1 MTDSVP
7 IVRSDRSRSVASSM
21 GAKIITKTDRQ
32 MEDRMHAVSDDP
44 ERADTLQ
51 KARAFKRTW
60 LELAEAL
67 SRANDR
73 RLWEKWG
80 FSDFDA
86 YCRKELHLRTATV
99 AKLLGSY
106 RFLETAAPRVIERA
120 RTDRFEAPI
129 PSLPVVEFVQR
140 ATESGKA
147 DEETLESI
155 RRVAF
160 EEGGETPLLSRQFG
174 KLAFPQTDR
183 DRREKLRG
191 SIAQAARRLSSLIA
205 EEGAPIPKKLA
216 IKLEETIGE
225 VLEAIEN

>member
-1 MTDSVP
+1 
-7 IVRSDRSRSVASSM
+7 M

-32 MEDRMHAVSDDP
+32 MEDRMLAVANDP
-44 ERADTLQ
+44 ERAETLQ

-60 LELAEAL
+60 LDLAEAL
-67 SRANDR
+67 SRTNDKR
-73 RLWEKWG
+73 MWEKWG

-86 YCRKELHLRTATV
+86 YCRKELHLRGSTV

-106 RFLETAAPRVIERA
+106 RFLETSAPRVIERA
-120 RTDRFEAPI
+120 RTDHYEAPI

-140 ATESGKA
+140 ATETGAA
-147 DEETLESI
+147 DAETLRSI
-155 RRVAF
+155 HRVAF
-160 EEGGETPLLSRQFG
+160 DEGAEAPLLTRQFG

-205 EEGAPIPKKLA
+205 EDGAPVPKQLA
-216 IKLEETIGE
+216 VKIEETIGE
-225 VLEAIEN
+225 LLEAIGN